1 MLLLLVVFFPLVICM
16 SRWLDDFP
24 THSIVKSA
32 AQLADRASKLRVRS
46 KRAQGN
52 EKVKELREQ
61 KEKKKA
67 KLDKSRE
74 MTSETEQ

>member
-24 THSIVKSA
+24 THSIVK
-32 AQLADRASKLRVRS
+32 KRS
-46 KRAQGN
+46 TAGRQSEQTKSEKQRAQGN

-61 KEKKKA
+61 KKKGE
-67 KLDKSRE
+67 S
-74 MTSETEQ
+74 

>member
-1 MLLLLVVFFPLVICM
+1 MLLLLLVFFPLVICM

-24 THSIVKSA
+24 AHRIVKSA
-32 AQLADRASKLRVRS
+32 AQLAGRVNKLRVRS

-61 KEKKKA
+61 KDKLA
-67 KLDKSRE
+67 KS
-74 MTSETEQ
+74 

>member
-1 MLLLLVVFFPLVICM
+1 M

-24 THSIVKSA
+24 AHSIVKSA
-32 AQLADRASKLRVRS
+32 AQLAGRVNKLRVRS

-61 KEKKKA
+61 KDKLA
-67 KLDKSRE
+67 KS
-74 MTSETEQ
+74 